1 MTVLDVKPLT
11 DRIRAYNP
19 AIDDEMLSRAFSFA
33 EKAHHGQVRASGE
46 PYFTH
51 PVEVA
56 LILADMHLDPAT
68 IITAL
73 LHDVVEDTGVTLD
86 AIRQK
91 FTDEIASLVDG
102 VTKLTRIEMK
112 SDNKQAENF
121 RKLVLAMSEDIRVL
135 LVKLA
140 DRTHNMRTIDH
151 ISRADKRLRIAE
163 ETLAIFAPL
172 AERIGMTHFQHELE
186 DRAFAVVNP
195 EMRTS
200 ILSRLDYLSAQSEDL
215 VSRICNELNAT
226 LADAGLESSV
236 SGRRKS
242 AYSIWRKMQRQKVEM
257 EELSDIMA
265 FRVIVPEIGD
275 CYRALGIL
283 HQKFPMVMGRFKDY
297 ISTPK
302 RNRYQSLHTG
312 IIGPNKKKIEVQI
325 RTPSM
330 HEVAER
336 GVAAHWG
343 YKSDGKSVRS
353 SEFQQLKWLND
364 LVRVLEN
371 ADTSDEFLEHT
382 HMEMYADQ
390 VFCFTPKGM
399 LVTLPKGATAV
410 DFAYD
415 LHSHIG
421 DTCIGAK
428 INGKMRQL
436 ATVLNN
442 GDQVEVLTSATA
454 SPNPEWENFVVTGRA
469 KSAVRKFI
477 RLEKQKEF
485 AQLGRG
491 LLQKT
496 FRQSGKDLDES
507 KLLPALMH
515 FNLRTDEELFAR
527 VGENHI
533 SPEEVFEQFFPG
545 EKTAEAPKKS
555 KGAAKKPS
563 LNIKG
568 LIPGMA
574 VHHGRC
580 CHPLPGERII
590 GIITTGKGITVHRVD
605 CQNLEKFTAMP
616 ELWVD
621 IEWERDT
628 PNVVNA
634 QLETVISNEPGSLAA
649 VTTTISDYGGNITN
663 IQLTA
668 RTLEFF
674 TFVTDVEVSDVRH
687 LRSIVAALQSNPFI
701 ESVERAKS

>member
-265 FRVIVPEIGD
+265 FRVIVPEISD

-364 LVRVLEN
+364 LVRVL
-371 ADTSDEFLEHT
+371 
-382 HMEMYADQ
+382 
-390 VFCFTPKGM
+390 
-399 LVTLPKGATAV
+399 
-410 DFAYD
+410 
-415 LHSHIG
+415 
-421 DTCIGAK
+421 
-428 INGKMRQL
+428 
-436 ATVLNN
+436 
-442 GDQVEVLTSATA
+442 
-454 SPNPEWENFVVTGRA
+454 
-469 KSAVRKFI
+469 
-477 RLEKQKEF
+477 
-485 AQLGRG
+485 
-491 LLQKT
+491 
-496 FRQSGKDLDES
+496 
-507 KLLPALMH
+507 
-515 FNLRTDEELFAR
+515 
-527 VGENHI
+527 
-533 SPEEVFEQFFPG
+533 
-545 EKTAEAPKKS
+545 
-555 KGAAKKPS
+555 
-563 LNIKG
+563 
-568 LIPGMA
+568 
-574 VHHGRC
+574 
-580 CHPLPGERII
+580 
-590 GIITTGKGITVHRVD
+590 
-605 CQNLEKFTAMP
+605 
-616 ELWVD
+616 
-621 IEWERDT
+621 
-628 PNVVNA
+628 
-634 QLETVISNEPGSLAA
+634 
-649 VTTTISDYGGNITN
+649 
-663 IQLTA
+663 
-668 RTLEFF
+668 
-674 TFVTDVEVSDVRH
+674 
-687 LRSIVAALQSNPFI
+687 
-701 ESVERAKS
+701 

>member
-545 EKTAEAPKKS
+545 EKTAEPPKKS

>member
-265 FRVIVPEIGD
+265 FRVIVPEISD

-663 IQLTA
+663 IQLTS